1 MKNLHQL
8 TPTGTRVREPGESIF
23 SCKTPLTGQ
32 KRLFSTKREITFE
45 EGRDVKVPVY
55 LSL

>member
-1 MKNLHQL
+1 
-8 TPTGTRVREPGESIF
+8 
-23 SCKTPLTGQ
+23 LTGQ